1 MATDTLSPADSVT
14 QAPAGHSHRHDVLKQ
29 IAKIAPARLLKMA
42 ITLLVIVF
50 LTQFLLIM
58 AERGRNGL
66 PAAPATASV
75 EAAAQTFNYLFHHPA
90 TYYLHKANIPT
101 GKVVAEAFVNSA
113 ELLLFSLGLATL
125 LGVPL
130 GVFMALSRRR
140 GGRVVMLL
148 VSVLGTSIPS
158 FLLAMLLWI
167 VNIQL
172 HNRFDT
178 PLLPLT
184 GSGLDAHII
193 LPALVL
199 MARPLAQ
206 IAQMTYVTLQDIMRH
221 DFIRVAYAKG
231 RSRSGVIT
239 GHALKNA
246 AIPIMTTMGAS
257 LRYSLASLP
266 IVESFFLWPGVGLL
280 LLEAIRLGNAALAT
294 DLIVSLGFL
303 FLLLN
308 LLLDFMYPW
317 IDARLRDNGAHQE
330 SGEHTGW
337 RDRLRDWRAG
347 AADWRDG
354 LLDRLRRVVRRQ
366 PRSSLPPLPIKPEAI
381 HDTLDSK
388 PIESHRRGW
397 LLRTA
402 FHNGPLLI
410 GLCLLI
416 VMLVV
421 VFGGDRLTLNN
432 PYQTHGVLMIDGKI
446 AAPPFKPG
454 VRFPWGSDLVGRDI
468 QALVLWGA
476 RQTLALAFFSM
487 VARILLGTLLGAI
500 AGWTQNSKFDRL
512 VTGGIDVWAA
522 FPVTIFAMLLI
533 QAIGIQQGTW
543 VFIVSLALVG
553 WGEVAQFVRSKVLAI
568 KPQPYIE
575 AARSIG
581 AQSGRMLSR
590 HVFPNLLSS
599 LVVLAALE
607 MGSVLMLLAELGF
620 LNIFLGGGFRAEI
633 GEAGQMQPIVYYF
646 SDIPE
651 WGALLSNIRNWWR
664 SNPWLVWYAGVAFFA
679 TIMTFNLLAEG
690 LRRFLDESRLNVGR
704 VLNRYTVL
712 AAAAAGLVWVL
723 WTTAPVGQYSDT
735 ALQFDASRAAADIT
749 ALSSGQLADREV
761 GTPGAKA
768 AAGYIEQRMKEIGLQ
783 PAGND
788 PGYIQEFPCPRLH
801 LTETPVL
808 EIVDGQGITQAL
820 QYRRDFAEYV
830 TNINLTTGELTGPL
844 VGLALG
850 PAPDKPGSDPYGL
863 RKLALDDK
871 IVVIR
876 ESQIENFNTILAGGA
891 LVVTDDPRTLQR
903 KRLYSQTGF
912 VSLSGQPALYISP
925 EVAEQLLA
933 TAGSSLADLDR
944 RIKSLGVG
952 ETATTNEGTPVHLKV
967 AVQMNDADLCYNVTG
982 SIPGTAAR
990 TTTGVTQALDSQV
1003 ILISAYYDGLG
1014 TRPDGTLY
1022 PGANDNAS
1030 GVAAMLEMARVLKES
1045 PYAPKKTIVFSAW
1058 TGGERTEGFSVKNV
1072 MNAKKGFG
1080 LLTVEA
1086 VLELSGMGAG
1096 TGDAIQ
1102 LSEGSSYRL
1111 VQLFQTA
1118 ASRLGH
1124 AVTTRGRD
1132 PHFGLPTQ
1140 AGFGGRSGLTLN
1152 VSWDGSDATA
1162 HTPRDTLETIDLE
1175 KLRKSGQTTLLALMV
1190 LSRETDY

>member
-1 MATDTLSPADSVT
+1 MASEILTPTETTTQPLSARPRRHETL
-14 QAPAGHSHRHDVLKQ
+14 RQ
-29 IAKIAPARLLKMA
+29 IARIAPGHLLKMA

-66 PAAPATASV
+66 PAAPETASV
-75 EAAAQTFNYLFHHPA
+75 EAAAQTFNYLFNHPA
-90 TYYLHKANIPT
+90 TYYLHKADIPT
-101 GKVVAEAFVNSA
+101 SKVVAEAFVNSA
-113 ELLLFSLGLATL
+113 MLLLFSLSLATL

-130 GVFMALSRRR
+130 GIFIAFSKRR
-140 GGRVVMLL
+140 GGRSIMLL
-148 VSVLGTSIPS
+148 VSVLGTSLPS
-158 FLLAMLLWI
+158 FLLAMLFWI
-167 VNIQL
+167 INIQL

-184 GSGLDAHII
+184 GSGWDAHII

-206 IAQMTYVTLQDIMRH
+206 ISQMTYVTLQDIMQQ

-231 RSRSGVIT
+231 RSRFGVVT

-257 LRYSLASLP
+257 LRFSLASLP
-266 IVESFFLWPGVGLL
+266 IVESFFVWPGVGLL
-280 LLEAIRLGNAALAT
+280 LLESIRLGYNALTT
-294 DLIVSLGFL
+294 DLIASLGFL

-308 LLLDFMYPW
+308 LLLDFVYPA
-317 IDARLRDNGAHQE
+317 IDARLRDQ
-330 SGEHTGW
+330 GEYTEREEHEGW
-337 RDRLRDWRAG
+337 RDRLRDWRTSTANGWAG
-347 AADWRDG
+347 TP
-354 LLDRLRRVVRRQ
+354 DRLRHVVRRQ
-366 PRSSLPPLPIKPEAI
+366 PRTSLPPLPIKPGAI
-381 HDTLDSK
+381 HDTLSSK

-397 LLRTA
+397 LFRTA
-402 FHNGPLLI
+402 LHNGPLLI
-410 GLCLLI
+410 GMLLLI
-416 VMLVV
+416 VMLGL
-421 VFGGDRLTLNN
+421 VFWGDRITLNN
-432 PYQTHGVLMIDGKI
+432 PYQTHGVLMIDGTI
-446 AAPPFKPG
+446 AAPPFKPSDQ
-454 VRFPWGSDLVGRDI
+454 FPWGSDLVGRDI

-500 AGWTQNSKFDRL
+500 AGWTQNGKFDRL
-512 VTGGIDVWAA
+512 VTSGIDVWAA
-522 FPVTIFAMLLI
+522 FPVTIFALLLI

-553 WGEVAQFVRSKVLAI
+553 WGEVAQFVRSKVIAI
-568 KPQPYIE
+568 KPLPYIE
-575 AARSIG
+575 AAKSIG
-581 AQSGRMLSR
+581 AKSGRMLSR

-633 GEAGQMQPIVYYF
+633 GETGRMQPIVYYF

-664 SNPWLVWYAGVAFFA
+664 SYPWLVWYAGLAFFLV
-679 TIMTFNLLAEG
+679 IMTFNFLAEG
-690 LRRFLDESRLNVGR
+690 LRRFLDESRVNVGR
-704 VLNRYTVL
+704 VLNRYTAL
-712 AAAAAGLVWVL
+712 AAVAVGLIWIL
-723 WTTAPVGQYSDT
+723 WSTAPVSQYGNE
-735 ALQFDASRAAADIT
+735 ALKFDSQRARNDIA
-749 ALSSGQLADREV
+749 ALSAGEMSSRET

-768 AAGYIEQRMKEIGLQ
+768 AADYIAQRMKEIGLQ
-783 PAGND
+783 PAGDD
-788 PGYIQEFPCPRLH
+788 PGYLQEFPCPRLH

-808 EIVDGQGITQAL
+808 EIVDRQGITQSL

-830 TNINLTTGELTGPL
+830 SNTNLTIGDLAGPI

-850 PAPDKPGSDPYGL
+850 SAPDKPGADPYGVRQL
-863 RKLALDDK
+863 NLADQ

-876 ESQIENFNTILAGGA
+876 ESQAGNFNTALAGGVLIVA
-891 LVVTDDPRTLQR
+891 DDPRTLQR
-903 KRLYSQTGF
+903 KHLYSQTGLMGP
-912 VSLSGQPALYISP
+912 VGQPAMYITP
-925 EVAEQLLA
+925 EVAERLLA
-933 TAGSSLADLDR
+933 TAGSSLADLDLR
-944 RIKSLGVG
+944 SRNLDVG
-952 ETATTNEGTPVHLKV
+952 ETALTNTGTSVHLKIS
-967 AVQMNDADLCYNVTG
+967 AQMNDGDLCYNITG

-990 TTTGVTQALDSQV
+990 TTTGVTEALDSQV

-1014 TRPDGTLY
+1014 KGPDGSVY

-1030 GVAAMLEMARVLKES
+1030 GVAALLEMARVLKQS

-1058 TGGERTEGFSVKNV
+1058 SGGERGEGFSVKNV

-1080 LLTVEA
+1080 LLSVET
-1086 VLELSGMGAG
+1086 VLELSGLGAG

-1111 VQLFQTA
+1111 VQLYQTA
-1118 ASRLGH
+1118 AAKLGNS
-1124 AVTTRGRD
+1124 VTTRGRD
-1132 PHFGLPTQ
+1132 PHFGFPTQ
-1140 AGFGGRSGLTLN
+1140 VGFGGRSGLTLN

-1162 HTPRDTLETIDLE
+1162 HTTQDTVELIDLE
-1175 KLRKSGQTTLLALMV
+1175 KLRKSGQTTLLTLLV

>member
-1 MATDTLSPADSVT
+1 MANEALAPIDLTAPTSPDL
-14 QAPAGHSHRHDVLKQ
+14 SHRHDVLKQ
-29 IAKIAPARLLKMA
+29 IARLAPGHLLKMA
-42 ITLLVIVF
+42 LTLLVIIF

-66 PAAPATASV
+66 PAEPETAGV
-75 EAAAQTFNYLFHHPA
+75 EAAVQTFKYLFNHPD
-90 TYYLHKANIPT
+90 TYYLHKTDIPT

-130 GVFMALSRRR
+130 GIFMALSRRR
-140 GGRVVMLL
+140 GGRAIMLL
-148 VSVLGTSIPS
+148 VSVLGTSLPS

-167 VNIQL
+167 INIQL

-193 LPALVL
+193 LPSLVL
-199 MARPLAQ
+199 MVRPLAQ
-206 IAQMTYVTLQDIMRH
+206 IAQVTYVTLQDIMRQ
-221 DFIRVAYAKG
+221 DFVRVAYAKG
-231 RSRSGVIT
+231 RSRAGVVT

-246 AIPIMTTMGAS
+246 AIPVMTTMGAS

-280 LLEAIRLGNAALAT
+280 LLDAIRLGNSPLVA

-308 LLLDFMYPW
+308 LLLDFVYPW
-317 IDARLRDNGAHQE
+317 IDARLRENGARQE
-330 SGEHTGW
+330 SGEHSGW
-337 RDRLRDWRAG
+337 RDQLRGWRTG
-347 AADWRDG
+347 MADWWTG
-354 LLDRLRRVVRRQ
+354 ALERLRRTARRQ
-366 PRSSLPPLPIKPEAI
+366 PRASLPPLPVKPEAI
-381 HDTLDSK
+381 HDTLSSK

-397 LLRTA
+397 LFRTA

-410 GLCLLI
+410 GLLLLL
-416 VMLVV
+416 VMLVL
-421 VFGGDRLTLNN
+421 VFWGDRLTINN
-432 PYQTHGVLMIDGKI
+432 PYQTHGVLMIEGKI

-500 AGWTQNSKFDRL
+500 AGWAQNSKFDRL

-553 WGEVAQFVRSKVLAI
+553 WGEVAQFVRSKVIAI
-568 KPQPYIE
+568 KPQPFIE
-575 AARSIG
+575 AAKSIG

-607 MGSVLMLLAELGF
+607 MGSVLMLLAELGY

-633 GEAGQMQPIVYYF
+633 GEAGRMQPVVYYF
-646 SDIPE
+646 YDIPE

-679 TIMTFNLLAEG
+679 AIMTFNLLAEG
-690 LRRFLDESRLNVGR
+690 LRRFLDESRINVGR
-704 VLNRYTVL
+704 VLNRYTMM
-712 AAAAAGLVWVL
+712 AAAAAGLIWVL
-723 WTTAPVGQYSDT
+723 WSTAPVGQYSDT
-735 ALQFDASRAAADIT
+735 ALQFDPQRVLQDITQLSSRESASRET
-749 ALSSGQLADREV
+749 

-768 AAGYIEQRMKEIGLQ
+768 AAGTIEQRMKEIGLQ
-783 PAGND
+783 PAGTD
-788 PGYIQEFPCPRLH
+788 PGYVQEFPCPRVH
-801 LTETPVL
+801 LLETPVM
-808 EIVDGQGITQAL
+808 EIVSGQGVTETL
-820 QYRRDFAEYV
+820 QYRRDFAEDV
-830 TNINLTTGELTGPL
+830 ASPNLLTGDLTAPL

-850 PAPDKPGSDPYGL
+850 PAPDKPGADPYGL
-863 RKLALDDK
+863 RRLKLDDK

-876 ESQIENFNTILAGGA
+876 ESQAEWFNPVLAHGT
-891 LVVTDDPRTLQR
+891 LIVVDDPRTLQR
-903 KRLYSQTGF
+903 KYLYPQTGF
-912 VSLSGQPALYISP
+912 GRSAEQPAMYITP
-925 EVAEQLLA
+925 EVAERLLA

-944 RIKSLGVG
+944 RIEQLGVG
-952 ETATTNEGTPVHLKV
+952 ETATTSTGTSVHLKIS
-967 AVQMNDADLCYNVTG
+967 AEMNDEDLCYNVSG
-982 SIPGTAAR
+982 FIPGTAAR
-990 TTTGVTQALDSQV
+990 TTSGITQALDSQV
-1003 ILISAYYDGLG
+1003 ILISAYYDSLG
-1014 TRPDGTLY
+1014 TGTDGTLY

-1058 TGGERTEGFSVKNV
+1058 SGGERSQGFSVKNV
-1072 MNAKKGFG
+1072 MNAKKGLG

-1118 ASRLGH
+1118 ASRLGN

-1132 PHFGLPTQ
+1132 PHFGLPRQ

-1162 HTPRDTLETIDLE
+1162 HTAQDTAETIDLE
-1175 KLRKSGQTTLLALMV
+1175 KLRKSGQTTLLTLLV

>member
-1 MATDTLSPADSVT
+1 MATDTLSPAELVT
-14 QAPAGHSHRHDVLKQ
+14 PAPAEHSHRHDVLKQ
-29 IAKIAPARLLKMA
+29 IARIAPARLLKMA
-42 ITLLVIVF
+42 LTLLAIIF

-66 PAAPATASV
+66 PAAPETASV
-75 EAAAQTFNYLFHHPA
+75 EATVQTLIYLFNHPA
-90 TYYLHKANIPT
+90 TYYLHRADIPT
-101 GKVVAEAFVNSA
+101 GQVVAEAFVNSA
-113 ELLLFSLGLATL
+113 VLLLFSLGLATL
-125 LGVPL
+125 IGVPL
-130 GVFMALSRRR
+130 GIFITFSKRR
-140 GGRVVMLL
+140 GGRGVMLL
-148 VSVLGTSIPS
+148 VSVLGTSLPS

-167 VNIQL
+167 IDIQL

-184 GSGLDAHII
+184 GAGWDAHII
-193 LPALVL
+193 MPALVL

-206 IAQMTYVTLQDIMRH
+206 IAQVTYVTLQDVMQQ

-231 RSRSGVIT
+231 RSRYGVVT
-239 GHALKNA
+239 GHALRNA

-266 IVESFFLWPGVGLL
+266 IVETFFLWPGVGLL
-280 LLEAIRLGNAALAT
+280 LLEAIRLGNAALVT
-294 DLIVSLGFL
+294 DLIASLGLL

-308 LLLDFMYPW
+308 LLLDFAYPW

-330 SGEHTGW
+330 SGEHAGW
-337 RDRLRDWRAG
+337 REHLRDWRLGAVNWWAG
-347 AADWRDG
+347 TG
-354 LLDRLRRVVRRQ
+354 DRLRRVVRRP
-366 PRSSLPPLPIKPEAI
+366 PRSSLPPLPIKPEPI
-381 HDTLDSK
+381 HDTLSSQ

-397 LLRTA
+397 LLKTA
-402 FHNGPLLI
+402 VDNRLLLI
-410 GLCLLI
+410 GLLLLM
-416 VMLVV
+416 VMLVM
-421 VFGGDRLTLNN
+421 VFWGDRMTINN

-454 VRFPWGSDLVGRDI
+454 ARFPWGSDLVGRDI

-487 VARILLGTLLGAI
+487 VARILLGALLGAI
-500 AGWTQNSKFDRL
+500 AGWTQNSKFDHL

-553 WGEVAQFVRSKVLAI
+553 WGEVAQFVRSKVIAI
-568 KPQPYIE
+568 KPQPFIE
-575 AARSIG
+575 AAKSIG

-607 MGSVLMLLAELGF
+607 MGSVLMLLAELGY

-633 GEAGQMQPIVYYF
+633 GETGRAQAVVYYF

-679 TIMTFNLLAEG
+679 AIMTFNLLAEG

-712 AAAAAGLVWVL
+712 AATAAGLIWVL
-723 WTTAPVGQYSDT
+723 WTTAPVGQYSDA
-735 ALQFDASRAAADIT
+735 ALQFDASRVAAGIK
-749 ALSSGQLADREV
+749 ALSSSKMAGRET
-761 GTPGAKA
+761 GTPGARA

-783 PAGND
+783 PAGNN
-788 PGYIQEFPCPRLH
+788 PGYIQEFPCPRIH
-801 LTETPVL
+801 LNETPVMD
-808 EIVDGQGITQAL
+808 IVDRQSITQSL

-830 TNINLTTGELTGPL
+830 ANTNLTIGELTGPI

-850 PAPDKPGSDPYGL
+850 PVPDKPGADPYGL
-863 RKLALDDK
+863 RQLKLEDQ

-876 ESQIENFNTILAGGA
+876 EAQAENFNTVLAGGT
-891 LVVTDDPRTLQR
+891 LVVTDNPRTLQR
-903 KRLYSQTGF
+903 KYLHPQTGF
-912 VSLSGQPALYISP
+912 TRSSGKPAMYITP
-925 EVAEQLLA
+925 EVAEQLLG
-933 TAGSSLADLDR
+933 TAGSSLADLDQ
-944 RIKSLGVG
+944 RIKNLGVG
-952 ETATTNEGTPVHLKV
+952 ETATTNTGTEVHLKV
-967 AVQMNDADLCYNVTG
+967 SAQMNDADMCYNVTG
-982 SIPGTAAR
+982 FIPGTAAN
-990 TTTGVTQALDSQV
+990 TTTGITQALDSQV

-1014 TRPDGTLY
+1014 TGPDDTLY

-1058 TGGERTEGFSVKNV
+1058 QGGERNQGFSVKDV

-1111 VQLFQTA
+1111 VQLYQTA
-1118 ASRLGH
+1118 AARLGN

-1132 PHFGLPTQ
+1132 PHFGIPTQ

-1162 HTPRDTLETIDLE
+1162 HMPQDTADAIDLE
-1175 KLRKSGQTTLLALMV
+1175 KLRKSGQTTLLTLMV

>member
-1 MATDTLSPADSVT
+1 MATDTLSPADSAT
-14 QAPAGHSHRHDVLKQ
+14 QPPAGHSRGHEALRQ
-29 IAKIAPARLLKMA
+29 IAKTAPARLLKMA

-50 LTQFLLIM
+50 MTQFLLIM

-66 PAAPATASV
+66 PAAPETASV
-75 EAAAQTFNYLFHHPA
+75 EAVAQTVSYLFNHPA
-90 TYYLHKANIPT
+90 TYYLRRADIPT

-113 ELLLFSLGLATL
+113 ELLLFSLGLATV

-206 IAQMTYVTLQDIMRH
+206 ISQVTYVTLQDIMRQ

-239 GHALKNA
+239 RHALKNA
-246 AIPIMTTMGAS
+246 AIPVMTTMGAS

-280 LLEAIRLGNAALAT
+280 LLEAIRLGNAPLVT
-294 DLIVSLGFL
+294 DLIVALGFL

-308 LLLDFMYPW
+308 LLLDFVYPW

-337 RDRLRDWRAG
+337 RDRLRGWRAS

-354 LLDRLRRVVRRQ
+354 VLERVRRMARRQ

-381 HDTLDSK
+381 HDTLSSQ
-388 PIESHRRGW
+388 PRRRGW

-402 FHNGPLLI
+402 YHNGPLLI
-410 GLCLLI
+410 GLGLLI
-416 VMLVV
+416 VMLVL
-421 VFGGDRLTLNN
+421 VFWGDRLTMNN
-432 PYQTHGVLMIDGKI
+432 PHQTHGVLIIDGKI
-446 AAPPFKPG
+446 AAPPFKPTE
-454 VRFPWGSDLVGRDI
+454 RFPWGSDLVGRDI

-487 VARILLGTLLGAI
+487 VARILLGTLLGAV

-543 VFIVSLALVG
+543 VFIVSLAVVG
-553 WGEVAQFVRSKVLAI
+553 WGEVAQFVRSKVIGI

-575 AARSIG
+575 AAKSIG

-633 GEAGQMQPIVYYF
+633 GEAGRMQPVIFYF

-664 SNPWLVWYAGVAFFA
+664 SYPWLVWYAGVAFFA
-679 TIMTFNLLAEG
+679 AVMTFNLLAEG

-712 AAAAAGLVWVL
+712 AAAAAGLIWVL
-723 WTTAPVGQYSDT
+723 WSTAPVGQYSDT
-735 ALQFDASRAAADIT
+735 ALQFDTSRAVADIT
-749 ALSSGQLADREV
+749 VLSSSAQAGRET
-761 GTPGAKA
+761 GLPGAKA
-768 AAGYIEQRMKEIGLQ
+768 AAGYIERRMKEIGLQ
-783 PAGND
+783 PAGSD
-788 PGYIQEFPCPRLH
+788 PGYIQEFPCPRFH
-801 LTETPVL
+801 LTEMPAM
-808 EIVDGQGITQAL
+808 EIVDRRGITQSL

-830 TNINLTTGELTGPL
+830 TNTNLTAGELTGPI

-850 PAPDKPGSDPYGL
+850 PAPDKPGADPYGL

-876 ESQIENFNTILAGGA
+876 ESQVENFNTILAGST
-891 LVVTDDPRTLQR
+891 LVVADDPRTLQR
-903 KRLYSQTGF
+903 KQLYPQSGF
-912 VSLSGQPALYISP
+912 TEPSGKPAMVITP

-933 TAGSSLADLDR
+933 TAGSSLAALDR
-944 RIKSLGVG
+944 QIEDLGVG
-952 ETATTNEGTPVHLKV
+952 ETSLTDTGA
-967 AVQMNDADLCYNVTG
+967 AVRLEISTQMNDEDLCYNITG
-982 SIPGTAAR
+982 SIPGTAAK

-1014 TRPDGTLY
+1014 TGPDGTLY

-1030 GVAAMLEMARVLKES
+1030 GVAAMLEMARVLKQS

-1058 TGGERTEGFSVKNV
+1058 SGGERSEGFSVKNV
-1072 MNAKKGFG
+1072 TNAKKGFG

-1102 LSEGSSYRL
+1102 LGEGSSYRL

-1118 ASRLGH
+1118 ASRLGN
-1124 AVTTRGRD
+1124 AVTTRGRN
-1132 PHFGLPTQ
+1132 PHFGLPRQ

-1162 HTPRDTLETIDLE
+1162 HTPQDTPETIDLE
-1175 KLRKSGQTTLLALMV
+1175 KLRKSGQTTLLTLMV